1 LGAAA
6 AFFAV
11 LGASAELIVFTI
23 EADGFADISNA
34 VMYILPPD
42 RVNRSQHEIMRKV
55 ISRVRV

>member
-6 AFFAV
+6 AFFTV

-42 RVNRSQHEIMRKV
+42 RVNRS
-55 ISRVRV
+55 